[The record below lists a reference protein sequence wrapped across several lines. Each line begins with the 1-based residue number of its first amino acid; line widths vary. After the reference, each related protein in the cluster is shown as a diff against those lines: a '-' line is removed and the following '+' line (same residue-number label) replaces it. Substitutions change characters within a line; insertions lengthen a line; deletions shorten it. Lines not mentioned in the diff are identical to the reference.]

1 MNIQRKK
8 DLLNKELIRNGGIFR
23 LAPCWVPRAFMIPGG
38 RLKLREKDLY
48 ALGTHRG
55 GIDERWLASTTK
67 ADNGPGTPEDE
78 GLSYIAILEDE
89 KGEKILLKEAIDIMG
104 DIILGEEVM
113 KKFGGW
119 MVLTKFFD
127 NQGPIPFHVHLMDEH
142 AQKVGMLG
150 KDEAYYFPP
159 QLNNRFN
166 NFPYTFFGLEPG
178 TTKED
183 IKRCL
188 QNWNKGDNGIL
199 YYSKAY
205 KLKPGTGWRVPAG
218 VLHAPGSLV
227 TYEVQKPYDLYSM
240 FQSLVEDRPVSR
252 DLLVKDIPNEF
263 HYDFD
268 YLVSVLNWEENT
280 DPEFVRHHYV
290 EPKPVKEEKE
300 MVEEGYIEKWVVYG
314 WKDFSAKE
322 LTVLPGRTVVI
333 IDNSAY
339 GAIVVQGRGVVNN
352 LVVESP
358 TLIRYGEM
366 TQDEFFV
373 TIDSARNGVKI
384 TNVSQ
389 TEDLVILKHF
399 GPEV

>member
-1 MNIQRKK
+1 MNSERKS
-8 DLLNKELIRNGGIFR
+8 LILKELEKNQGILR
-23 LAPCWVPRAFMIPGG
+23 LAPCWVPRAFMVPGG
-38 RLKLREKDLY
+38 RLKLRSQDLY
-48 ALGTHRG
+48 ALGVHRG
-55 GIDERWLASTTK
+55 GIDERWLASTTR

-78 GLSYIAILEDE
+78 GLSYIVIEE
-89 KGEKILLKEAIDIMG
+89 NGKIEKILLKEAIEIAG
-104 DIILGEEVM
+104 DVILGKEVM
-113 KKFGGW
+113 EKFGGW

-142 AQKVGMLG
+142 AKKVGKLG

-159 QLNNRFN
+159 QLNTRFN

-183 IKRCL
+183 IKKCL
-188 QNWNKGDNGIL
+188 EDWDKGDNGIL

-218 VLHAPGSLV
+218 ILHAPGSLV

-252 DLLVKDIPNEF
+252 DLLVKDVPKEF

-268 YLVSVLNWEENT
+268 YLVSILNWEENT
-280 DPEFVRHHYV
+280 DPEFMKNHYV
-290 EPKPVKEEKE
+290 EPKPVKEEKG
-300 MVEEGYIEKWVVYG
+300 MIEEGYIEKWVVYG
-314 WKDFSAKE
+314 WRDFSAKE
-322 LTVLPGRTVVI
+322 LTVFPGRSVI
-333 IDNSAY
+333 IKDNSAY
-339 GAIVVQGRGVVNN
+339 GAIVVQGRGLINN
-352 LVVESP
+352 LTVESP
-358 TLIRYGEM
+358 TLIKYGDL

-373 TIDSARNGVKI
+373 TLESAKNGVKI
-384 TNVSQ
+384 SNTSQ
-389 TEDLVILKHF
+389 VENLVILKHF

>member
-1 MNIQRKK
+1 MNIEKK
-8 DLLNKELIRNGGIFR
+8 SLILRELEKNQGISR
-23 LAPCWVPRAFMIPGG
+23 LAPAWVPRAFMTSGG
-38 RLKLREKDLY
+38 RLKLRPQDLY
-48 ALGTHRG
+48 ALGVYRG

-78 GLSYIAILEDE
+78 GLSYIVIEE
-89 KGEKILLKEAIDIMG
+89 NGKIEKILLKEAIEIVG
-104 DIILGEEVM
+104 DVILGREVM
-113 KKFGGW
+113 EKFGGW
-119 MVLTKFFD
+119 MVLCKFFD

-142 AQKVGMLG
+142 AKKVGNLG

-159 QLNNRFN
+159 QLSTKFN

-183 IKRCL
+183 TKKCL
-188 QNWNKGDNGIL
+188 EDWDKGDNGIL

-218 VLHAPGSLV
+218 ILHAPGSLV

-252 DLLVKDIPNEF
+252 DLLVKDIPEEF

-268 YLVSVLNWEENT
+268 YLVSILNWEENT
-280 DPEFVRHHYV
+280 DPEFMKNHYV

-300 MVEEGYIEKWVVYG
+300 MVGEGYIEKWVVYG

-322 LTVLPGRTVVI
+322 LTVFPGRSVI
-333 IDNSAY
+333 IKDNSAY
-339 GAIVVQGRGVVNN
+339 GAIIVQGRGIINT
-352 LVVESP
+352 LVCESP
-358 TLIRYGEM
+358 TLIKYGDL

-373 TIDSARNGVKI
+373 TLESAKNGVKI
-384 TNVSQ
+384 TNTSQ
-389 TEDLVILKHF
+389 VENLVILKHF